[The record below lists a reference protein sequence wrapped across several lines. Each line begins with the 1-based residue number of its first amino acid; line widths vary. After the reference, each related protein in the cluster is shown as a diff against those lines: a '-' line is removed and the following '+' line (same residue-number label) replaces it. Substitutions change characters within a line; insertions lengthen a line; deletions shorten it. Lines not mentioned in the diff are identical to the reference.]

1 MQKNATEAENFR
13 PLPKRHL
20 YRVFVSALFFL
31 SGACFSSWASRI
43 PTIQQEMDLSEA
55 GLGAV
60 LLALTVGL
68 MVSLPVSGWLVV
80 RLGSR
85 RGVVCAA
92 LLYSML
98 LVGIGL
104 AEVRLLLIAAMFCFG
119 FSCNLINHI

>member
-60 LLALTVGL
+60 LLPLPVGL
-68 MVSLPVSGWLVV
+68 MVSFPVSGWLVA
-80 RLGSR
+80 RFGSR
-85 RGVVCAA
+85 RVV
-92 LLYSML
+92 
-98 LVGIGL
+98 IGS
-104 AEVRLLLIAAMFCFG
+104 ARFSSTLLLCIDLAV
-119 FSCNLINHI
+119 